1 MSRILWL
8 LALIGSAAI
17 PSLGGQ
23 SLERLQARADSLA
36 REWRQATVVADAVDS
51 VERAR
56 ALAGRDT
63 IRVGA
68 LTIVADPSPLPLR
81 EAAGRAWPVID
92 SLYGSEAQQLE
103 QRPYLIVPVDPD
115 TTVERPRIHSGIA
128 ITWDEDAAPLALLLL
143 SNVPIARPD
152 TAWRSWLGGAV
163 LPMIHAA
170 QRRAGVYVELV
181 TAPSQA
187 ARRCFLG
194 DLSACRDALD
204 LAGDA
209 NRLQRW
215 YPSAPERRA
224 LVLRLF
230 SGFFFNRASQEALEA
245 CRQGHD
251 APCLHLLGT
260 LAPGELPRPLP
271 YDARATLVDL
281 ALRVGGRE
289 AYHRLV
295 ASAGAP
301 INDRLAAAAGVRVDS
316 LVARW
321 RAEIVGSRPVP
332 VTLPPWGPWIAVG
345 WIGVFTACGLRS
357 SRWRIS

>member
-1 MSRILWL
+1 MCRVLRL
-8 LALIGSAAI
+8 LALISSTAMAAL
-17 PSLGGQ
+17 SGQ
-23 SLERLQARADSLA
+23 TLERLQARADSLA
-36 REWRQATVVADAVDS
+36 REWRHASVVADAVDS

-56 ALAGRDT
+56 TLAGRDT
-63 IRVGA
+63 IRVGG

-81 EAAGRAWPVID
+81 EAARRAWPVID
-92 SLYGSEAQQLE
+92 SLYGSEAQRLE

-115 TTVERPRIHSGIA
+115 TTVERPRIHNGIE
-128 ITWDEDAAPLALLLL
+128 ITWDEDVASLALLLL
-143 SNVPIARPD
+143 ANVPITRAD
-152 TAWRSWLGGAV
+152 TAWQNWLGGTV
-163 LPMIHAA
+163 LPLFHPA
-170 QRRAGVYVELV
+170 QRRAGMYVELV
-181 TAPSQA
+181 TAPSRA

-194 DLSACRDALD
+194 DLGACRDALD

-209 NRLQRW
+209 DRLQRW

-230 SGFFFNRASQEALEA
+230 SGFLFNRASQEALEA
-245 CRQGHD
+245 CRQGLD
-251 APCLHLLGT
+251 SGCVQLLRT

-295 ASAGAP
+295 TSAGAP
-301 INDRLAAAAGVRVDS
+301 ISDRLTTAAGVGVDS
-316 LVARW
+316 LLARW
-321 RAEIVGSRPVP
+321 RAEIIASRPAP

-345 WIGVFTACGLRS
+345 WTVVFAACGLRS
-357 SRWRIS
+357 SRWRAS

>member
-1 MSRILWL
+1 MCRILPL
-8 LALIGSAAI
+8 LVLIGSTAIAA
-17 PSLGGQ
+17 LNGQ
-23 SLERLQARADSLA
+23 SFERLQARADSLA
-36 REWRQATVVADAVDS
+36 REWRQASVVADAVDS

-56 ALAGRDT
+56 TLAGRDT

-92 SLYGSEAQQLE
+92 SLYGSEAQRLE

-115 TTVERPRIHSGIA
+115 TTVERPRIHNGIE
-128 ITWDEDAAPLALLLL
+128 ITWDEDVSSLALLLL
-143 SNVPIARPD
+143 SDVPIARPD
-152 TAWRSWLGGAV
+152 AAWQNWLGGAV
-163 LPMIHAA
+163 LPLFHPA

-181 TAPSQA
+181 TAPSQV

-230 SGFFFNRASQEALEA
+230 SGFFFDRASQEALEA

-251 APCLHLLGT
+251 APCLHLLST

-271 YDARATLVDL
+271 YDAHATLVDL

-295 ASAGAP
+295 ASTGAP
-301 INDRLAAAAGVRVDS
+301 ISDRLAAAAGVGVDS

-321 RAEIVGSRPVP
+321 RGEIVASRPMP

-345 WIGVFTACGLRS
+345 WALVFATCGLRS
-357 SRWRIS
+357 SRWRVS